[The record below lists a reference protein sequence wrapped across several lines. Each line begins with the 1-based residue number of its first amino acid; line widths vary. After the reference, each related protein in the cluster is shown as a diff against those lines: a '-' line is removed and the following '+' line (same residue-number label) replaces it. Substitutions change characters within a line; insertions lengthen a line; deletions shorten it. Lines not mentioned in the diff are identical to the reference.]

1 MASWSVEPEGKKRSV
16 PWDDQKTSPKIRRNL
31 ENSFTEAK
39 NKEDNLST
47 LAKAIFDTTLR
58 KIVENLG
65 PMASIG
71 GQKNLCEKLEFLVEL
86 GFQSCPLGLIK
97 NLGLLCGDILSE
109 FEMGDVL
116 LSTKVAHLVARA
128 NVRDETLI
136 DELMDMLDDMA
147 VTSKLKLE
155 EYKQYAQLVFDGGV
169 LKVLVFFALFIS
181 ILRKYFK
188 GNESVI
194 SSNSEQSNAGQI
206 QVLTADV
213 VVLAKKLEGLTEL
226 VTSLAGV
233 AKPSILLKEELNGAK
248 SVSRSNREKLPKILQ
263 LIADNLQGDFGENYV
278 WIWHFCV
285 PEVLLNRFEG
295 SIEEQVVDSADF
307 LIEVLLR

>member
-16 PWDDQKTSPKIRRNL
+16 PWNDLKVSPKVRRSL
-31 ENSFTEAK
+31 ENTFTEAK

-58 KIVENLG
+58 KVVENLG
-65 PMASIG
+65 PMATIG

-116 LSTKVAHLVARA
+116 LSTKIAHLVARA

-136 DELMDMLDDMA
+136 DELMDMLDDI
-147 VTSKLKLE
+147 VVVSKLKLE
-155 EYKQYAQLVFDGGV
+155 DFKQYAQLVFDGGI
-169 LKVLVFFALFIS
+169 LKVFCSNFIKFNNS
-181 ILRKYFK
+181 YFK
-188 GNESVI
+188 GNESIV

-213 VVLAKKLEGLTEL
+213 VILAKKLEGLTEL

-233 AKPSILLKEELNGAK
+233 EKPAVLLKEELNGAK
-248 SVSRSNREKLPKILQ
+248 SVSRSNRERLPKILV
-263 LIADNLQGDFGENYV
+263 LIANNLQGDFGENYV

-285 PEVLLNRFEG
+285 PEVLLSRFDG
-295 SIEEQVVDSADF
+295 LIEEQVVASADF